1 MITQTNDQPLLIR
14 LKTGDPQA
22 VKQWYHQYHA
32 RLLRHILT
40 KVDKQADAEEL
51 AQDTFMS
58 CMKHLPLFR
67 GESSIWT
74 WMLRIAGHEVAD
86 YYRKV
91 YAKKAIQALP
101 FDELLLSQPFSD
113 AHETAQKVKDALLT
127 LRVDYRELLLL
138 KYVDK
143 KKVEQIAA
151 ELGRS
156 VKSVESDLFRA
167 RNAFRQ
173 AYLAVE

>member
-1 MITQTNDQPLLIR
+1 MSNKTDQTLLQF
-14 LKTGDPQA
+14 LKAGDPKA
-22 VKQWYHQYHA
+22 VRQWYQLYYA
-32 RLLRHILT
+32 KLLRYLLT
-40 KVDKQADAEEL
+40 KVEKKADAEEL
-51 AQDTFMS
+51 TQDTFMS

-86 YYRKV
+86 YYRKL
-91 YAKKAIQALP
+91 YAKKAIKSLP
-101 FDELLLSQPFSD
+101 FDELLLSQPIAD
-113 AHETAQKVKDALLT
+113 AHETAQKVKDALMSI
-127 LRVDYRELLLL
+127 RVDYRELLLL

-143 KKVEQIAA
+143 KRVEQIAA

-156 VKSVESDLFRA
+156 VKAIESDLFRA

-173 AYLAVE
+173 AYLNID